1 MIIYKTTNLING
13 KFYIGQDSKNNPN
26 YLGSGML
33 LNAAI
38 KKYGRLNFHKDIIE
52 HCATKQILN
61 EREIFWITKLNPI
74 YNIAKGGNGG
84 DTLTNHPNYD
94 LIIEKL
100 KLRPIRVW
108 TEKQKDRQR
117 GNNNPAKRID
127 VRDKISKS
135 KLGKPRPDQLGDLN
149 SAKRLDVRQK
159 ISLKLKGVTKK
170 KIKCPTCNTE
180 GQPSNM
186 HRWHFDKCKF
196 KTKK

>member
-33 LNAAI
+33 LNSAI

-52 HCATKQILN
+52 YCATKQILN
-61 EREIFWITKLNPI
+61 EREIFWITKLNPV

-127 VRDKISKS
+127 VRNKISKS

-186 HRWHFDKCKF
+186 HRWHFDNCKF
-196 KTKK
+196 KK